1 MLFRH
6 PFLYNPTIL
15 LVRLMGGRVLIVD
28 DDRDIVGSLQSRL
41 EWLGYHCQFTLNGK
55 EALRIIR
62 ENAPDIVLLDLEMPE
77 LGGIE
82 VMKQLRG
89 VSTTDSSCLP
99 AIVVMTAFGTVN
111 RAVEAMKLGA
121 DEFLTKPFDAEYLSV
136 VLTKIRERQ
145 ALAGE
150 LTHRRLEDLR
160 RYEMAIGNSESISV
174 MVDMAK
180 QAAPS
185 DTTVLL
191 LGETGTGKEVLAR
204 SIHGWSRRTHKPF
217 MAINCAALPEQ
228 LLENELFGHEKGSF
242 TGALTRTI
250 GRLEAAAGGTV
261 FLDEIGDL
269 PVGLQGRLL
278 RVLQEREFHRIGG
291 TNQVRVDVR
300 FIAAT
305 NRDLKAAVR
314 GGSFRE
320 DLYYRLSVFPITLPP
335 LRERREDL
343 PALIDHFLKR
353 FAGTSQKSALHIDDQ
368 AMKILC
374 EYTWPGNIREL
385 ENVLARAS
393 ILCRGDMISPYHLGL
408 SPADQA
414 TSLEPVP
421 TGLSYYAAME
431 RCSHLV
437 LFDALKR
444 AEWNQTKAA
453 QLLGLQRTYF
463 TKLLRQRNIPTTP
476 SKQ

>member
-1 MLFRH
+1 
-6 PFLYNPTIL
+6 
-15 LVRLMGGRVLIVD
+15 MGGRVLIVD

-41 EWLGYHCQFTLNGK
+41 EWLGYQCQSTSNGK

-82 VMKQLRG
+82 VMKQLTG
-89 VSTTDSSCLP
+89 VPTTDSSCLP
-99 AIVVMTAFGTVN
+99 AVVVMTAFGTVN

-121 DEFLTKPFDAEYLSV
+121 QEFLTKPFDAEYLSV
-136 VLTKIRERQ
+136 VLRKIRERQ
-145 ALAGE
+145 ALQGE
-150 LTHRRLEDLR
+150 LTHLRLEDLR
-160 RYEMAIGNSESISV
+160 HYEMVIGNSESISV

-185 DTTVLL
+185 DMTVLL

-204 SIHGWSRRTHKPF
+204 SIHGWSRRAHKPF

-242 TGALTRTI
+242 TGAFTRTI
-250 GRLEAAAGGTV
+250 GKLEAAAGGTV

-269 PVGLQGRLL
+269 PIGLQGRLL

-291 TNQVRVDVR
+291 TSQVRVDVR

-305 NRDLKAAVR
+305 NRDLKASVR

-320 DLYYRLSVFPITLPP
+320 DLYYRLGVFPITLPP

-353 FAGTSQKSALHIDDQ
+353 FAGTGQKSALNIGDQ
-368 AMKILC
+368 ATKVLS
-374 EYTWPGNIREL
+374 EYAWPGNIREL

-393 ILCRGDMISPYHLGL
+393 ILCRGDTIGPDHLGL
-408 SPADQA
+408 SLADQ
-414 TSLEPVP
+414 SVPLESVP

-431 RCSHLV
+431 WCSHLV

>member
-1 MLFRH
+1 MS
-6 PFLYNPTIL
+6 
-15 LVRLMGGRVLIVD
+15 MAGKVLIVD
-28 DDRDIVGSLQSRL
+28 DDGDIVNSLQSRF
-41 EWLGYHCQFTLNGK
+41 EWLGYQCQSASNGK
-55 EALRIIR
+55 DALRMIR
-62 ENAPDIVLLDLEMPE
+62 ENDPDIMLLDLEMPE
-77 LGGIE
+77 LGGID
-82 VMKQLRG
+82 VMKQLARD
-89 VSTTDSSCLP
+89 TTMDSSCRP
-99 AIVVMTAFGTVN
+99 AVVIMTAFGTVS

-121 DEFLTKPFDAEYLSV
+121 QEFLTKPFDADHLSV
-136 VLTKIRERQ
+136 VLRKIRERQ
-145 ALAGE
+145 ALQGE

-160 RYEMAIGNSESISV
+160 RYEMVIGTSERMSAV
-174 MVDMAK
+174 VGLAK

-204 SIHGWSRRTHKPF
+204 SLHHWSPRARKPF

-242 TGALTRTI
+242 TGAIKRTI
-250 GRLEAAAGGTV
+250 GKLEAAEGGTV

-278 RVLQEREFHRIGG
+278 RVLQDREFHRIGG
-291 TNQVRVDVR
+291 INQVRIDVR

-314 GGSFRE
+314 AGSFRE
-320 DLYYRLSVFPITLPP
+320 DLYYRLGVFPITLPP
-335 LRERREDL
+335 LRERRDDV
-343 PALIDHFLKR
+343 PFLIDHFLKR
-353 FAGTSQKSALHIDDQ
+353 FTKTGRGLGLSIDGQAVNALS
-368 AMKILC
+368 
-374 EYTWPGNIREL
+374 EYAWPGNIREL
-385 ENVLARAS
+385 ENVLARAV
-393 ILCRGDMISPYHLGL
+393 ILCQNSPIGPEHLGL
-408 SPADQA
+408 QLTD
-414 TSLEPVP
+414 VP
-421 TGLSYYAAME
+421 LSESDSTELPYYAAME
-431 RCSHLV
+431 HYSHLV
-437 LFDALKR
+437 LFNALKR

>member
-1 MLFRH
+1 MA
-6 PFLYNPTIL
+6 
-15 LVRLMGGRVLIVD
+15 GKVLIVD
-28 DDRDIVGSLQSRL
+28 DDGDIVGSLQSRL
-41 EWLGYHCQFTLNGK
+41 EWLGYECQSASNGK

-62 ENAPDIVLLDLEMPE
+62 ENDLDIVLLDLEMPE

-82 VMKQLRG
+82 VMKQLTG
-89 VSTTDSSCLP
+89 DTTMDSSCRP
-99 AIVVMTAFGTVN
+99 AIVIMTAFGTVS

-121 DEFLTKPFDAEYLSV
+121 QDFLPKPFDADHLSV
-136 VLTKIRERQ
+136 VLRKIRERQ
-145 ALAGE
+145 TLHGE

-160 RYEMAIGNSESISV
+160 RYEMVIGNSERMSTV
-174 MVDMAK
+174 VGLAK

-185 DTTVLL
+185 DMTVLL

-204 SIHGWSRRTHKPF
+204 SIHSWSPRAHKPF
-217 MAINCAALPEQ
+217 MAINCAALPEH

-242 TGALTRTI
+242 TGALKRTI
-250 GRLEAAAGGTV
+250 GKLEAAMGGTV

-278 RVLQEREFHRIGG
+278 RVLQDREFHRIGG
-291 TNQVRVDVR
+291 TNLVRVDVR

-305 NRDLKAAVR
+305 NRDLKGGVCA
-314 GGSFRE
+314 GSFRE
-320 DLYYRLSVFPITLPP
+320 DLYYRLGVFPITLPP
-335 LRERREDL
+335 LRERRDDL
-343 PALIDHFLKR
+343 LILIDHFLKR
-353 FAGTSQKSALHIDDQ
+353 FTKTSRSQLRIDDQ
-368 AMKILC
+368 AMKVLS
-374 EYTWPGNIREL
+374 EYAWPGNIREL

-393 ILCRGDMISPYHLGL
+393 ILCQNDPIGLDHLGL
-408 SPADQA
+408 PLTDQPV
-414 TSLEPVP
+414 SLESVP
-421 TGLSYYAAME
+421 TALSYYAAME
-431 RCSHLV
+431 RYSHVV

>member
-1 MLFRH
+1 
-6 PFLYNPTIL
+6 
-15 LVRLMGGRVLIVD
+15 MGGRVLIVD
-28 DDRDIVGSLQSRL
+28 DDGDILGSLQSRL
-41 EWLGYHCQFTLNGK
+41 EWLGYQCQSASDGK
-55 EALRIIR
+55 DAVRMIR
-62 ENAPDIVLLDLEMPE
+62 ENDPDIVLLDLEMPE
-77 LGGIE
+77 LSGID
-82 VMKQLRG
+82 VMKQLADHT
-89 VSTTDSSCLP
+89 TTDSSCHP
-99 AIVVMTAFGTVN
+99 AVVVMTAFGTVS

-121 DEFLTKPFDAEYLSV
+121 QEFLTKPFDADHLAV
-136 VLTKIRERQ
+136 VLRKIRERQ
-145 ALAGE
+145 ALQGE

-160 RYEMAIGNSESISV
+160 RYEMVIGTSERMSAV
-174 MVDMAK
+174 VDMAK

-185 DTTVLL
+185 DMTVLL

-204 SIHGWSRRTHKPF
+204 SIHGWSPRAHRPF
-217 MAINCAALPEQ
+217 MAINCAALPEN

-242 TGALTRTI
+242 TGALKRTI
-250 GRLEAAAGGTV
+250 GKIEAAAGGTV

-278 RVLQEREFHRIGG
+278 RVLQDREFHRIGG

-305 NRDLKAAVR
+305 NRDLRAAVR
-314 GGSFRE
+314 LGSFRE
-320 DLYYRLSVFPITLPP
+320 DLYYRLGVFPITLPP
-335 LRERREDL
+335 LRERRSDL

-353 FAGTSQKSALHIDDQ
+353 FAKTSHASRLSIDDQ
-368 AMKILC
+368 ALKILS
-374 EYTWPGNIREL
+374 EYDWPGNIREL

-393 ILCRGDMISPYHLGL
+393 ILCRNNPIGLEHLGL
-408 SPADQA
+408 PLTDQPVF
-414 TSLEPVP
+414 SESVP
-421 TGLSYYAAME
+421 TPGSLSYYAAME
-431 RCSHLV
+431 RYSHLV

>member
-1 MLFRH
+1 M
-6 PFLYNPTIL
+6 T
-15 LVRLMGGRVLIVD
+15 GKVLIVD
-28 DDRDIVGSLQSRL
+28 DDGDIVNSLQSRF
-41 EWLGYHCQFTLNGK
+41 EWLGYQCQSASNGK
-55 EALRIIR
+55 DAIRMIR
-62 ENAPDIVLLDLEMPE
+62 ENDPDIMLLDLEMPE
-77 LGGIE
+77 LSGIE
-82 VMKQLRG
+82 VMKQLAG
-89 VSTTDSSCLP
+89 DTTMDLSSRP
-99 AIVVMTAFGTVN
+99 AVVVMTAFGTVS

-121 DEFLTKPFDAEYLSV
+121 QEFLTKPFDADHLSV
-136 VLTKIRERQ
+136 VLRKIRERQ
-145 ALAGE
+145 ALQGE

-160 RYEMAIGNSESISV
+160 RYEMVIGKSERMATIV
-174 MVDMAK
+174 GLAK

-204 SIHGWSRRTHKPF
+204 SIHRWSPRAHKPF

-242 TGALTRTI
+242 TGALKRTI
-250 GRLEAAAGGTV
+250 GKLEAAEGGTV

-278 RVLQEREFHRIGG
+278 RVLQDREFHRIGG
-291 TNQVRVDVR
+291 INQVRVDVR

-314 GGSFRE
+314 AGSFRE
-320 DLYYRLSVFPITLPP
+320 DLYYRLGVFPITLPP
-335 LRERREDL
+335 LRERREDV
-343 PALIDHFLKR
+343 ASLIDHFLKR
-353 FAGTSQKSALHIDDQ
+353 FTKTGRGPGLSIDGQ
-368 AMKILC
+368 AAKVLL
-374 EYTWPGNIREL
+374 EYAWPGNIREL
-385 ENVLARAS
+385 ENVLARAV
-393 ILCRGDMISPYHLGL
+393 ILCQDSSIGLEHLGL
-408 SPADQA
+408 QQAD
-414 TSLEPVP
+414 VP
-421 TGLSYYAAME
+421 LSESDSTELPYYAAME
-431 RCSHLV
+431 YYSHLV
-437 LFDALKR
+437 LFNALKR

>member
-1 MLFRH
+1 
-6 PFLYNPTIL
+6 
-15 LVRLMGGRVLIVD
+15 MGGRVLIVD
-28 DDRDIVGSLQSRL
+28 DDGDIVGSLQNRL
-41 EWLGYHCQFTLNGK
+41 EWLGYQCQSAPNGK
-55 EALRIIR
+55 EALRLIR
-62 ENAPDIVLLDLEMPE
+62 ENDPDIVLLDLEMPE
-77 LGGIE
+77 LGGID
-82 VMKQLRG
+82 VMRQLAG
-89 VSTTDSSCLP
+89 DATMDNSCRP
-99 AIVVMTAFGTVN
+99 AVVIMTAFGTVS

-121 DEFLTKPFDAEYLSV
+121 RDFLTKPFDADHLSV
-136 VLTKIRERQ
+136 VFRNIRERQ
-145 ALAGE
+145 NLHGE

-160 RYEMAIGNSESISV
+160 RYEMVTGNSECLSAVI
-174 MVDMAK
+174 DMAK

-185 DTTVLL
+185 DMTVLL

-204 SIHGWSRRTHKPF
+204 SIHGWSPRTHKPF

-242 TGALTRTI
+242 TGAIKRTI
-250 GRLEAAAGGTV
+250 GKLEAAEGGTV

-314 GGSFRE
+314 TGSFRE
-320 DLYYRLSVFPITLPP
+320 DLYYRLGVFPITLPA
-335 LRERREDL
+335 LRERRGDL

-353 FAGTSQKSALHIDDQ
+353 FAKTGHGSRLSIEDQ
-368 AMKILC
+368 AMKVLS
-374 EYTWPGNIREL
+374 EYAWPGNIREL

-393 ILCRGDMISPYHLGL
+393 ILCQNSPIGLDHLGL
-408 SPADQA
+408 PLTDQ
-414 TSLEPVP
+414 PVP
-421 TGLSYYAAME
+421 LESVPTSLSYYAAME
-431 RCSHLV
+431 RYSHQV
-437 LFDALKR
+437 LFEALKR

-463 TKLLRQRNIPTTP
+463 TKLLRQRNISTTL